1 MDSRGHG
8 HVIPR
13 LWSGEASC
21 WRPPDGILDVAVRP
35 STLCTGQPYRF
46 LDYKGAEFVLIGSSA
61 DVSAELGIDLPA
73 EPETELTADIF
84 QDLKVEREE
93 HPLTPLFK
101 GEWQ

>member
-1 MDSRGHG
+1 MGYWMLRFGRRRFVPANPTD
-8 HVIPR
+8 
-13 LWSGEASC
+13 
-21 WRPPDGILDVAVRP
+21 
-35 STLCTGQPYRF
+35 F

-61 DVSAELGIDLPA
+61 DVSAELCIDLPA
-73 EPETELTADIF
+73 EPETEWTADIF